1 MTDRI
6 VIGTDTAV
14 ANPDIGTQTF
24 LGATVIDFSC
34 NSSWDSQGGVCNINL
49 IEDEGE
55 RISTTSV
62 IGSPQYF
69 EIVDNSGDLVFCF
82 YGILKDISRNVSSNG
97 DRTYSA
103 ALQTPTVLL
112 SSCSIITEDYAG
124 AGNATE
130 AVAPNTSSSLDF
142 GHINPLVTF
151 NNVYNVLNPFG
162 VFENDDYG
170 LSTPK
175 GFGASQVNED
185 GMRLDRFVAAIDE
198 LINVNNTTSNP
209 ELGRPIIYGAD
220 QWTNSPT
227 APQPYYYTFDING
240 FISQVSSFI
249 PYDYRVKSTTLM
261 DFVDEL
267 CTEINHVYM
276 VDLKKPVGLGDPTI
290 TGPYGVASPPS
301 NSEIGTFG
309 GEIHIITQNRNQY
322 GSNKF
327 PLSKFIVQR
336 EISDKN
342 GGYIP
347 NSFSAAFSNGFG
359 GADLPL
365 DFAWTTGVVHPG
377 GPAIAS
383 SPFGGVATFEDIS
396 TDELERYTST
406 QLSVSLN
413 EGAVA
418 GKMVTGGF
426 QSRIG
431 FIENNGSDV
440 YQYWGEIKRLNN
452 YGASATASDTAK
464 RGIPVITKIL
474 DPNDIVDCVMID
486 CQDIVGTGDI
496 TGAILT
502 GIYACSLKE
511 MRYAMNSFDTWIH
524 FLTHIKPAKLNSME
538 TNFAQPLRTPYQP
551 FLTAAGGY
559 TWAGAAYKASA
570 LSTIQKHL
578 TSSSNAV
585 TTNIDPSDPINA
597 QANVQA
603 QRFLQMLHGKISTI
617 GQDHYGKSWVVK
629 QPAFTTK
636 VDENEESVIADFV
649 RSWDLSDS
657 AYLEPANFAA
667 YEAPQSPYFVKD
679 GRLSSYVNFNSNF
692 TSSNIYN
699 SVSVNNDF
707 SEYKGQKFA
716 QTQIA
721 SDYIFSFPLEF
732 DKDYLF
738 LPSTYFTNYDRANF
752 TNLLSGSGIMNNKP
766 LAVGID
772 TANVTS
778 AINYLTGAGSVI
790 SENGVGMI
798 PYAIC
803 KTERVYRPLYTESAG
818 GDSAGSN
825 SSLIASAGFSS
836 SNNQQSNKNIQGG
849 DVNFKG
855 PFPAIVAPRSF
866 GIPQQSNRFI
876 YGPWVTD
883 NITLDYSAKIE
894 YEQDLNLVPENYIIP
909 ATITI
914 GGTSYTLTSGLAGL
928 NLVGQA
934 KANTVDNFN
943 FLFTEQGS
951 VTSPGLP
958 SVTNLGASLVTN
970 GPLVSDI
977 SVNISAT
984 DIKTTYNMKTF
995 APRLGRTNK
1004 RFIDNISKLG
1014 KKIKSIANL
1023 VK

>member
-6 VIGTDTAV
+6 VVGTDTAV
-14 ANPDIGTQTF
+14 ANPDVGTQTF
-24 LGATVIDFSC
+24 LDATVIDFSC

-49 IEDEGE
+49 IEDSGQ
-55 RISTTSV
+55 RVSTTSV

-69 EIVDNSGDLVFCF
+69 EIVDNSGDLVFSF
-82 YGILKDISRNVSSNG
+82 YGILKDLSRNVSPNG

-103 ALQTPTVLL
+103 TLQTPTVLL
-112 SSCSIITEDYAG
+112 NACSIITEDYAG

-130 AVAPNTSSSLDF
+130 AVAPNTLSSLEF
-142 GHINPLVTF
+142 GHINPLVNF

-185 GMRLDRFVAAIDE
+185 GMRLDLFVAAIDE

-209 ELGRPIIYGAD
+209 ELGRPILYGAD
-220 QWTNSPT
+220 QWTSSPT
-227 APQPYYYTFDING
+227 VPLPYYYTFDING

-276 VDLKKPVGLGDPTI
+276 VDLLKPLGAGDPTI
-290 TGPYGVASPPS
+290 AGPYGVASAPT
-301 NSEIGTFG
+301 NSELGTFG

-322 GSNKF
+322 GSSKF
-327 PLSKFIVQR
+327 PLSKTIVQR

-347 NSFSAAFSNGFG
+347 SAFSAAFSNGFS

-383 SPFGGVATFEDIS
+383 SPFGGVASFENIS

-418 GKMVTGGF
+418 GKMITGGF

-431 FIENNGSDV
+431 FIENNSSDV

-452 YGASATASDTAK
+452 YGSNAAASDTAK
-464 RGIPVITKIL
+464 RGIPVITTIL
-474 DPNDIVDCVMID
+474 DPNDIVDCIMID
-486 CQDIVGTGDI
+486 CQDILGNGDMTGVIVD
-496 TGAILT
+496 
-502 GIYACSLKE
+502 GIYPCSLKE
-511 MRYAMNSFDTWIH
+511 MRYAMTSFKSWVY
-524 FLTHIKPAKLNSME
+524 FLTYIKPAKLSNIE
-538 TNFAQPLRTPYQP
+538 TYFSQPLRTGFQP
-551 FLTAAGGY
+551 FLTSAGGF
-559 TWAGAAYKASA
+559 TWAGAAYNSNALPSSQKA
-570 LSTIQKHL
+570 L

-585 TTNIDPSDPINA
+585 TTNIDSSDPING
-597 QANVQA
+597 QTNVKTE
-603 QRFLQMLHGKISTI
+603 RFLQMLHGKISTI
-617 GQDHYGKSWVVK
+617 GKDHYGKSWIVK

-636 VDENEESVIADFV
+636 VDENAESVIADFV
-649 RSWDLSDS
+649 KSWDLSDS

-667 YEAPQSPYFVKD
+667 YEAPQSPHFVKN
-679 GRLSSYVNFNSNF
+679 GRLSSYVNFDSNF
-692 TSSNIYN
+692 TSANIYGGA
-699 SVSVNNDF
+699 SVNNDF

-716 QTQIA
+716 QTQIS
-721 SDYIFSFPLEF
+721 SDYIFSFLLDV
-732 DKDYLF
+732 DKDYIF
-738 LPSTYFTNYDRANF
+738 LPTAYFTSYDRSNF
-752 TNLLSGSGIMNNKP
+752 TNLLSGGIMSNRS

-772 TANVTS
+772 TANVAS
-778 AINYLTGAGSVI
+778 AVTYLTGAGAVI

-798 PYAIC
+798 PYALC
-803 KTERVYRPLYTESAG
+803 RTERVYRPLYAESAG

-825 SSLIASAGFSS
+825 SSLLASAGFAS
-836 SNNQQSNKNIQGG
+836 SNNEQSNKNLQGG
-849 DVNFKG
+849 DVNFES
-855 PFPAIVAPRSF
+855 PFPAIVEPRSF

-883 NITLDYSAKIE
+883 SITLDYSAKIE
-894 YEQDLNLVPENYIIP
+894 YEQDPNLVPENYIIP
-909 ATITI
+909 ATITV
-914 GGTSYTLTSGLAGL
+914 GGSQYTLTSGLAGL

-958 SVTNLGASLVTN
+958 SVTNLGASLVNN

-984 DIKTTYNMKTF
+984 DIKTTYSMKTF
-995 APRLGRTNK
+995 APKLGRTNK
-1004 RFIDNISKLG
+1004 RFIDNVSKLG
-1014 KKIKSIANL
+1014 KKIQSIANL